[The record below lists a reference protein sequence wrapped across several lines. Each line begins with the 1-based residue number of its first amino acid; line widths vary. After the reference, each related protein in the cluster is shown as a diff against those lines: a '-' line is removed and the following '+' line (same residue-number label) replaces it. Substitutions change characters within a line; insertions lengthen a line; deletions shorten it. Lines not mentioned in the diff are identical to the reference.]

1 MAGSCQCDLRRH
13 RRCPACR
20 QGDHRPAVA
29 ATELRRRPRR
39 AELDH
44 VRLSVRRRIRRHRRR
59 PPGAS
64 LGRSPAADRWAG
76 DSRRGQ
82 PARCVDAGLR
92 LVACHSL
99 RRGARFPH
107 RGSGGAR
114 RVAQDHQRDAA
125 QRGVRSVEHLHGRRN
140 RPLDAV
146 RAAARGLARRLAT
159 ERTAGTGRGAAAAA
173 QRPCRR
179 WAQGGRREAG
189 RSWHVAQ
196 GSGDHPAGARL
207 HHLQPAVL
215 RPDDVP
221 PRVPHAAPG
230 RRPGDCGTHRRGHRR
245 GERPGQCRGGL
256 HPFPRHTSRRLAGEH
271 RDPDGTHRCGVL
283 PCRDAGT
290 PGDCAGVRL
299 LGGRRHAPHHRA
311 GDRAAGLARAF
322 ADATGHRLGNAGQLP
337 GAGDRPLADRPDRQ
351 PFRLVGRDR
360 PDAGRGRGGGRP
372 GVLPAACAGRPASR
386 HCHGF
391 RGSPRGLE
399 EKPASCRAGS
409 RATIRPA
416 HWFGTGGQRPP
427 PSLGSVVAGEH
438 FQQFDLEQQV
448 GVGLDVRADLP
459 FAVGQVG
466 RDEQPSLAT
475 DLHAHQALVPT
486 LDHSSGADHA
496 LEWPAALVGGVEQ
509 RAVFQGALVLGG
521 DQRTLHYLLA
531 VAQEEVFDLQSVV
544 HGAVPARFAESRDS
558 ASKRAACRRAD
569 GSGHCQAV
577 RGTGIMPAPFRRE
590 GYRVPRCRAHRGWT
604 HISGIIREHIRMQ
617 RLSRIGRNTLAVSV
631 STLLLSACNQGD
643 DAPKPAA
650 VAPQP
655 AAPSMAALSIPLCL
669 NGQCAVIDQ
678 DAKLLVPFD
687 NDYDNIVASAYQGTL
702 MAAREERWNLIQAK
716 DGKVLRDDIGEA
728 LSLLSPN
735 LYGFVRDGKYGVVD
749 GQGKEVQAPR
759 FDDIYPNS
767 ANEFIIYEIDGKRG
781 ILDAKGK
788 QLTEALYDTTLV
800 NGSVAEHGGL
810 ISAER
815 GEEKWI
821 INLAT
826 GEQKAVAY
834 ESLGDLHDGVM
845 SASVIGKG
853 SQLVDAKGDV
863 VGDGKSYDYLGTP
876 ANGLVAFREKYDS
889 PCGYLDYQGKVAIA
903 AQFAGCGAFG
913 KQGGLA
919 QQRMEDGSSGKY
931 GLIDRSGAWKVQP
944 QYDSA
949 DSAGLTALG
958 YTVDVPGLAAVG
970 VSTGLFSADFGIFNL
985 DEGSEWVKPGYAQI
999 GALGNDLFV
1008 VAKKGGPQKTVSF
1021 MGSESQVPVVGLMD
1035 RSGKM
1040 LLEPGELISI
1050 QSAYDG
1056 RFLEAL
1062 DGMDNAA
1069 HTVLLDRQGRTLVP
1083 ALWQKLEVNPQQG
1096 YILGYE
1102 VSGTG
1107 DEATETLRA
1116 LYDLNGKPRFTVA
1129 TTDCGAEQLLDGN
1142 GKAIWPQDPTPY
1154 CQSDEEQ
1161 GDEGEPEQEP
1171 AEESEETSES

>member
-1 MAGSCQCDLRRH
+1 
-13 RRCPACR
+13 
-20 QGDHRPAVA
+20 
-29 ATELRRRPRR
+29 
-39 AELDH
+39 
-44 VRLSVRRRIRRHRRR
+44 
-59 PPGAS
+59 
-64 LGRSPAADRWAG
+64 
-76 DSRRGQ
+76 
-82 PARCVDAGLR
+82 
-92 LVACHSL
+92 
-99 RRGARFPH
+99 
-107 RGSGGAR
+107 
-114 RVAQDHQRDAA
+114 
-125 QRGVRSVEHLHGRRN
+125 
-140 RPLDAV
+140 
-146 RAAARGLARRLAT
+146 
-159 ERTAGTGRGAAAAA
+159 
-173 QRPCRR
+173 
-179 WAQGGRREAG
+179 
-189 RSWHVAQ
+189 
-196 GSGDHPAGARL
+196 
-207 HHLQPAVL
+207 
-215 RPDDVP
+215 
-221 PRVPHAAPG
+221 
-230 RRPGDCGTHRRGHRR
+230 
-245 GERPGQCRGGL
+245 
-256 HPFPRHTSRRLAGEH
+256 
-271 RDPDGTHRCGVL
+271 
-283 PCRDAGT
+283 
-290 PGDCAGVRL
+290 
-299 LGGRRHAPHHRA
+299 
-311 GDRAAGLARAF
+311 
-322 ADATGHRLGNAGQLP
+322 
-337 GAGDRPLADRPDRQ
+337 
-351 PFRLVGRDR
+351 
-360 PDAGRGRGGGRP
+360 
-372 GVLPAACAGRPASR
+372 
-386 HCHGF
+386 
-391 RGSPRGLE
+391 
-399 EKPASCRAGS
+399 
-409 RATIRPA
+409 
-416 HWFGTGGQRPP
+416 
-427 PSLGSVVAGEH
+427 
-438 FQQFDLEQQV
+438 
-448 GVGLDVRADLP
+448 
-459 FAVGQVG
+459 
-466 RDEQPSLAT
+466 
-475 DLHAHQALVPT
+475 
-486 LDHSSGADHA
+486 
-496 LEWPAALVGGVEQ
+496 
-509 RAVFQGALVLGG
+509 
-521 DQRTLHYLLA
+521 
-531 VAQEEVFDLQSVV
+531 
-544 HGAVPARFAESRDS
+544 
-558 ASKRAACRRAD
+558 
-569 GSGHCQAV
+569 
-577 RGTGIMPAPFRRE
+577 
-590 GYRVPRCRAHRGWT
+590 
-604 HISGIIREHIRMQ
+604 MQ
-617 RLSRIGRNTLAVSV
+617 RLSRIGRNTFAVSV

-728 LSLLSPN
+728 LSLLTPN

-863 VGDGKSYDYLGTP
+863 VGDGNSYDYLGTP

-1069 HTVLLDRQGRTLVP
+1069 HTVARSPGSPAGSGALADAGGESAAGLHPGLRSQRHWRRGDGNLARTVRPERQAALHRGHHRLRRRTVARRQWQGDLAAGSDPVLPVGRGAGRRRRAGAGARRRERRNQRELSSLRASAPCGGRAVP
-1083 ALWQKLEVNPQQG
+1083 LFRRGWWPRPSL
-1096 YILGYE
+1096 
-1102 VSGTG
+1102 TG
-1107 DEATETLRA
+1107 DARSPNT
-1116 LYDLNGKPRFTVA
+1116 PRTGSARRRSAACASPCARF
-1129 TTDCGAEQLLDGN
+1129 CRS
-1142 GKAIWPQDPTPY
+1142 PFRRR
-1154 CQSDEEQ
+1154 
-1161 GDEGEPEQEP
+1161 
-1171 AEESEETSES
+1171 